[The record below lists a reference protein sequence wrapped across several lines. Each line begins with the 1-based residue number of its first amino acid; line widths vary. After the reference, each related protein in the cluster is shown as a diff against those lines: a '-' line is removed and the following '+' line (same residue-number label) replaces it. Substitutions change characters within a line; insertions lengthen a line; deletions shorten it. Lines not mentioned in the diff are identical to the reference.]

1 MARIMTTNDG
11 VYLAKAMKT
20 LLNKWP
26 KKPVAEIFLED
37 LGKSTPSMMLQQLSA
52 AEKKKEYINGSYIG
66 VWNFAVYIRINAED
80 TASRI
85 DATGALQDL
94 ADWLQAR
101 DENGEFANL
110 PDLDDT
116 KTAIKFDMTSTP
128 SISARYDDGVEDYQ
142 AILSLE
148 YKAIRR

>member
-1 MARIMTTNDG
+1 
-11 VYLAKAMKT
+11 MKT
-20 LLNKWP
+20 LLNTWP
-26 KKPVAEIFLED
+26 DKPVAEIFLED
-37 LGKSTPSMMLQQLSA
+37 LGKDAPSMMLQQLSA

-66 VWNFAVYIRINAED
+66 VWNFAVYMRIDAED

-85 DATGALQDL
+85 DATGALQNL

-101 DENGEFANL
+101 DENGEYANL
-110 PDLDDT
+110 PELDST

-128 SISARYDDGVEDYQ
+128 SIAARYDDGTEDYQ
-142 AILSLE
+142 AIMSLE